1 MSLSLVVLAAGVGSR
16 YGGPKQLD
24 RVGPGGATLLDYAAF
39 DAKRAG
45 FGRVIL
51 VVREGT
57 EAEVREAV
65 GERIARHLPLAYAV
79 QGNALPAGFAPPPGR
94 SKPWGTGH
102 ATLAAARL
110 LDGPFAVINGDDFY
124 GAGSYRGLAR
134 YLRQPQEGP
143 VPEFA
148 IVGFPLATT
157 LSPDGPVSRGVC
169 TVDDSGLLVS
179 IREVLKVE
187 SYGEDARE
195 IDRSEAGQP
204 IPGTTPVSLNFWGF
218 TPALLPALEAD
229 FRRFLGENAVSVKA
243 EYFLLSAVQALV
255 DAGRAR
261 VRVLG
266 GGGPWGGLTHPGDR
280 PRLVALLESLTARG
294 EYPRDLWA

>member
-1 MSLSLVVLAAGVGSR
+1 MSLGLVVLAAGVGSR
-16 YGGPKQLD
+16 YGGPKQID

-45 FGRVIL
+45 FDRVVL
-51 VVREGT
+51 VVREGM
-57 EAEVREAV
+57 EADVREAV
-65 GERIARHLPLAYAV
+65 GDRIARHVPVAYAV
-79 QGNALPAGFAPPPGR
+79 QSQALPAGFAPPPGR
-94 SKPWGTGH
+94 TKPWGTGH

-110 LDGPFAVINGDDFY
+110 LDGPFAVINADDFY
-124 GAGSYRGLAR
+124 GAGSYRVLAE
-134 YLRQPQEGP
+134 YLRRPTDGP

-169 TVDDSGLLVS
+169 TVSDADLLVS

-187 SYGEDARE
+187 RDGENARGLDA
-195 IDRSEAGQP
+195 SGVWQP

-218 TPALLPALEAD
+218 TPALVPALQGG
-229 FRRFLGENAVSVKA
+229 FRRFLEQNRDNVKA
-243 EYFLLSAVQALV
+243 EYFLLYAVQDLV
-255 DAGRAR
+255 DAGAAR

-266 GGGPWGGLTHPGDR
+266 GGGPWGGLTYPGDR
-280 PRLVALLESLTARG
+280 PRLVELLETLTARA
-294 EYPRDLWA
+294 EYPRELWA